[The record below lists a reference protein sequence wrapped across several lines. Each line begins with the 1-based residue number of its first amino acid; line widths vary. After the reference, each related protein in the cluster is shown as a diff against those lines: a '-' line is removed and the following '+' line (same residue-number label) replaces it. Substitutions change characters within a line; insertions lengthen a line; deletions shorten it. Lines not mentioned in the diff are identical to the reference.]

1 MILGNK
7 CDMEDKRQVSKDRG
21 EAVSIQGEG
30 VGWVCLGY
38 SREQCDMEDKRQVS
52 KDREEAVRIRGE
64 GVGRV
69 CLGYSRE
76 QM

>member
-1 MILGNK
+1 MEDKRQVSKDRGEAVSIQAEGVGWAGCAWDILGNK
-7 CDMEDKRQVSKDRG
+7 CDMEDKRQVSKDRE
-21 EAVSIQGEG
+21 EAVSIQ
-30 VGWVCLGY
+30 
-38 SREQCDMEDKRQVS
+38 
-52 KDREEAVRIRGE
+52 GE